1 MDYRKELMEMI
12 ENIKREDI
20 LEYLFVITKDI
31 VKEDK

>member
-1 MDYRKELMEMI
+1 MDYKKELMEMI
-12 ENIKREDI
+12 ENVKREDI

>member
-1 MDYRKELMEMI
+1 MDYKKELMEMI